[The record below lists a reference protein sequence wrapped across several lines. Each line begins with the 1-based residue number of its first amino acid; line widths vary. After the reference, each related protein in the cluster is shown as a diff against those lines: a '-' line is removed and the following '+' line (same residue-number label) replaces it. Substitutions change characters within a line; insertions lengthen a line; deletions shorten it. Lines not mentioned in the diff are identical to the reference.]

1 MASKGTTE
9 PGFVNRNGQIN
20 LGSTERPST
29 THSNQTIYVMRCPQ
43 CAQKYGR
50 TAATS
55 MFVCAPYTSAA
66 SQASRSSL
74 TSRTGA
80 HRESWSK

>member
-43 CAQKYGR
+43 CAQNYGANGCDIHVR
-50 TAATS
+50 LCPFHQRGKPS
-55 MFVCAPYTSAA
+55 EPLKGDE
-66 SQASRSSL
+66 QDWRP
-74 TSRTGA
+74 
-80 HRESWSK
+80 

>member
-29 THSNQTIYVMRCPQ
+29 TPLQPDNLCDALPSVRSKLWGERLRHSCSSVPLSPARQAKRA
-43 CAQKYGR
+43 AQG
-50 TAATS
+50 
-55 MFVCAPYTSAA
+55 
-66 SQASRSSL
+66 
-74 TSRTGA
+74 
-80 HRESWSK
+80 